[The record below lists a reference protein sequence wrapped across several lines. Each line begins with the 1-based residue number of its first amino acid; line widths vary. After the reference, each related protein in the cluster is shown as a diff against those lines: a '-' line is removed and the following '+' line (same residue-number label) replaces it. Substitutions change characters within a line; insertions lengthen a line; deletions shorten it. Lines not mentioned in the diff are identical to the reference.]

1 MSDVRFRHATADD
14 VEPVARLHTQ
24 SWRDNYRGA
33 YSDEFLDGE
42 ALADRLAAW
51 GERLAGSDPSRFT
64 IVAES
69 SGAAVGFAYTILDED
84 PVLGAVLQNLH
95 VTTIMQRQGIGS
107 GLMAEVARVVVD
119 RRPASGLHV
128 WVRDRNGPAK
138 AFYEGLGGTPV
149 GRRLGGPFADGGRAP
164 VLCFAWPKLST
175 GERSRPTAKRT
186 GRRP

>member
-1 MSDVRFRHATADD
+1 VSDVRFRHATADD

-42 ALADRLAAW
+42 ALADRLAVW
-51 GERLAGSDPSRFT
+51 GGRLAGSDKIRFT

-69 SGAAVGFAYTILDED
+69 SGAPVGFAYTILDED

-95 VTTIMQRQGIGS
+95 VTTTRQRQGIGS
-107 GLMAEVARVVVD
+107 GLVAEVARAVVD

-128 WVRDRNGPAK
+128 WVRDQNGPAK
-138 AFYEGLGGTPV
+138 AFYEALGGTPA
-149 GRRLGGPFADGGRAP
+149 GSKLGGPFADGGQAP
-164 VLCFAWPKLST
+164 VLCFAWPSAST
-175 GERSRPTAKRT
+175 LMESARPS
-186 GRRP
+186 G